1 LPTLGRLTGRGNTA
15 SVESVLASRPDVIA
29 DYGTINATY
38 ISLAER
44 VQKQTG
50 VPYLLFDGAFSQIA
64 RVYMTAGDALGIGER
79 LFRLAGLPQIWI
91 VIIYPGFPISTAWV
105 YKNLATKLTKPRVN
119 TSIAASLKS
128 LDKLAGLLVN
138 DLESVTLDRYPRI
151 RLFKDKLLR
160 EGAAGGLMSG
170 SGSAVFGIFN
180 SKTKAQKAFHRLR
193 NEEGVDAF
201 LVHVLS

>member
-1 LPTLGRLTGRGNTA
+1 MCR
-15 SVESVLASRPDVIA
+15 
-29 DYGTINATY
+29 
-38 ISLAER
+38 
-44 VQKQTG
+44 
-50 VPYLLFDGAFSQIA
+50 FSSGLDPA
-64 RVYMTAGDALGIGER
+64 RALGIGER
-79 LFRLAGLPQIWI
+79 LSRLAGLPQIWMVI
-91 VIIYPGFPISTAWV
+91 VYPGFPISTAWV
-105 YKNLATKLTKPRVN
+105 YKNLARKLTKPRVN

-128 LDKLAGLLVN
+128 LDKLASLLVN

-151 RLFKDKLLR
+151 RLFKNKLLR

>member
-1 LPTLGRLTGRGNTA
+1 MDRHYLSWLSNFDRL
-15 SVESVLASRPDVIA
+15 
-29 DYGTINATY
+29 
-38 ISLAER
+38 
-44 VQKQTG
+44 
-50 VPYLLFDGAFSQIA
+50 
-64 RVYMTAGDALGIGER
+64 
-79 LFRLAGLPQIWI
+79 
-91 VIIYPGFPISTAWV
+91 V

-119 TSIAASLKS
+119 TSIVASLKS
-128 LDKLAGLLVN
+128 LDKLASLLVN

-151 RLFKDKLLR
+151 RLFKNKLLR